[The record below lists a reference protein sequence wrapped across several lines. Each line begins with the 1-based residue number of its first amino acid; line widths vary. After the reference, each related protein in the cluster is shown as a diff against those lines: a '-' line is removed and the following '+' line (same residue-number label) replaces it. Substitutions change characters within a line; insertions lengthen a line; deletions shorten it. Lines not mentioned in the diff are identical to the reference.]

1 MPKIL
6 MSAQRDAAAET
17 VKKNAMFDYIKD
29 NKAQELAALL
39 LTCPNGFKSLVHE
52 GQEFVPLQEAI
63 NRGHLDIVNVLLD
76 DGANPDQPDTD
87 SYTPLINAV
96 ENEQW
101 SIVDR
106 LLEAGVNVATKTNY
120 NHTALHGAV
129 CHRNKNLVEKL
140 LSLGA
145 SLECINSEKLTPL
158 GMAIK
163 VDDADMVKLLLS
175 HGARL
180 DYVRGTCGY
189 LERAVFTSTREV
201 ALQLIKAGIDPD
213 GGKFH
218 PPSGKISKT
227 APLVTLINTPLSRE
241 DRSSREF
248 WQHEVDIFQ
257 FTQLLLNCGA
267 DPDLHT
273 LESKLT
279 PMDAAV
285 SNGRPEIISLL
296 VAHGA
301 GPASLSSGVFAYR
314 NGRGVAPQAK
324 VDAMLRSLD
333 PVTSLQAKCRLAIR
347 KILLECRRQG
357 ESLISNVPE
366 LPLSIPLQKY
376 LCNIGGAG
384 L

>member
-1 MPKIL
+1 MPKFL
-6 MSAQRDAAAET
+6 MSAQCGDEAKT
-17 VKKNAMFDYIKD
+17 VKKSAMFDYIKD

-39 LTCPNGFKSLVHE
+39 VTCPNGFKSLVHE
-52 GQEFVPLQEAI
+52 GQQFVPLQDAI
-63 NRGHLDIVNVLLD
+63 KWGHLDIVDVLLD
-76 DGANPDQPDTD
+76 NGANPDQPDMD
-87 SYTPLINAV
+87 GYTPLIVAV
-96 ENEQW
+96 ENKQW
-101 SIVDR
+101 RIVDR
-106 LLEAGVNVATKTNY
+106 LLEARVNVATKTYY
-120 NHTALHGAV
+120 NCTALHGAV
-129 CHRNKNLVEKL
+129 SHRNKNLVEKL

-145 SLECINSEKLTPL
+145 PLECVNAEKLTPL
-158 GMAIK
+158 GVAIE

-180 DYVRGTCGY
+180 DFVPGTCGY

-201 ALQLIKAGIDPD
+201 ALQLIKAGMDPD
-213 GGKFH
+213 GGMFH
-218 PPSGKISKT
+218 RPSGKFSKT
-227 APLVTLINTPLSRE
+227 APLATLINTPLSLE

-248 WQHEVDIFQ
+248 RQHEVNIFQ

-273 LESKLT
+273 LENKLT

-285 SNGRPEIISLL
+285 STGRPEIISLL

-301 GPASLSSGVFAYR
+301 GLASLSSDVFPCL
-314 NGRGVAPQAK
+314 NGRGVAPQEK

-347 KILLECRRQG
+347 KILLECRKQG

-366 LPLSIPLQKY
+366 LLLPIPLQKY
-376 LCNIGGAG
+376 LCNIGGAR

>member
-1 MPKIL
+1 MPNFL
-6 MSAQRDAAAET
+6 LPVRLVAVADT
-17 VKKNAMFDYIKD
+17 VKKNVLFDYIKD
-29 NKAQELAALL
+29 DKAQELAALL
-39 LTCPNGFKSLVHE
+39 ATCPNGFRSLVHE
-52 GQEFVPLQEAI
+52 GQEFLPLQEAI
-63 NRGHLDIVNVLLD
+63 NLGNLDIVNVLLD
-76 DGANPDQPDTD
+76 DGANPDQRDTD
-87 SYTPLINAV
+87 GYTPLINAV
-96 ENEQW
+96 ENKQW

-106 LLEAGVNVATKTNY
+106 LLEAGVNVATETIY

-129 CHRNKNLVEKL
+129 YHRNKTLVEKL

-145 SLECINSEKLTPL
+145 PLECVSREKLTPL
-158 GMAIK
+158 GMAIS

-180 DYVRGTCGY
+180 DFVHGTCGY
-189 LERAVFTSTREV
+189 LERALITSTREV
-201 ALQLIKAGIDPD
+201 VLQLIKAGMDPD
-213 GGKFH
+213 GEMFH

-227 APLVTLINTPLSRE
+227 APLASLINTPPSRE
-241 DRSSREF
+241 DRGSREF
-248 WQHEVDIFQ
+248 RQSEDDIFQ

-273 LESKLT
+273 LEEKLT

-285 SNGRPEIISLL
+285 STGRPEIISLL

-301 GPASLSSGVFAYR
+301 GSASLSRGVFPGL
-314 NGRGVAPQAK
+314 NGRAVAPPAK

-347 KILLECRRQG
+347 KILLECRKQG
-357 ESLISNVPE
+357 ESLISNVPK

-376 LCNIGGAG
+376 LCNIGGTG